1 MPVQYSHRNYYEK
14 YQTEAYFGTEL
25 RLLITSSSSIYCA
38 SSLEKQHT
46 YRRKS
51 TSAQLLQ
58 PVFRHEVREFLSFFD
73 RTSDLPL
80 DPGGEGIRESREFDF
95 DWISKSTQ
103 LWVSSNNDI
112 SFRRGVISLIVSFYF
127 FALGRFRHS
136 SRMIILQSFLQT
148 ATEKKWNIRI
158 VRWSSVHMTHYAM
171 NYIVAILKIVPQY
184 ALTRNIV
191 KCRM

>member
-14 YQTEAYFGTEL
+14 YQTEAYFGTEV

-80 DPGGEGIRESREFDF
+80 DPGGRVYANPGNLILTGFLSRLNSESVQ
-95 DWISKSTQ
+95 ITT
-103 LWVSSNNDI
+103 
-112 SFRRGVISLIVSFYF
+112 FRFGE
-127 FALGRFRHS
+127 AS
-136 SRMIILQSFLQT
+136 SRLLSLFVSLLSDDF
-148 ATEKKWNIRI
+148 ATRVE
-158 VRWSSVHMTHYAM
+158 
-171 NYIVAILKIVPQY
+171 
-184 ALTRNIV
+184 
-191 KCRM
+191 